1 MANTNYVIRYKEKK
15 IQDVYTVSQG
25 TDSNVCSSFTTLPA
39 IWKTF
44 LEVNLAI
51 FAFVSSLVSVLFLED
66 MQHQSG
72 LQVHWWTPP
81 PEWWPSSPWFG
92 TQLRALWVCAWQWA
106 HEKQSIRSAAVMTVN
121 SLSALF
127 SCPVAHIH
135 TLILYCTLD
144 EHLLFMRAELGELKG
159 LE

>member
-1 MANTNYVIRYKEKK
+1 MWSGTKK
-15 IQDVYTVSQG
+15 NRKPGNRLQCLFFLAWT
-25 TDSNVCSSFTTLPA
+25 SFTTLSA
-39 IWKTF
+39 IWRHLPGGELGHF
-44 LEVNLAI
+44 C
-51 FAFVSSLVSVLFLED
+51 FCSLVSVLFLEEV
-66 MQHQSG
+66 QHQSG

-81 PEWWPSSPWFG
+81 PEWRPSSPWFG
-92 TQLRALWVCAWQWA
+92 TQLRAPWVCAWQWA

-121 SLSALF
+121 SLSVLF

-144 EHLLFMRAELGELKG
+144 EHLLFMWAELGQLKG